1 MPTNSVLNFGNPSS
15 VWNVPPQDV
24 SRQATA
30 SLRGYVYQL
39 HASAAAW
46 LGLGPKDELYIEVA
60 EDFAEILRE
69 PGSLHEILKATQ
81 VKDTRES
88 GTVTLNSSDVLA
100 AIEALN
106 RLRINNPGKAVKLV
120 FLTTSTIG
128 KEKKNALPSGIPG
141 LIAWE
146 SAASG
151 GDTDELRAALIQR
164 SLSQELRTFLETSTP
179 DQLRDQ
185 LLSPIVFACGAPDWR
200 SIEESNR
207 RTLTE
212 RRHEFKSTS
221 DMAHRAYDVVFREIV
236 ACALGSAPRCLDGN
250 QLRTCLERSTSI
262 AVPSSIVED
271 LLGNRST
278 STSDILSTEKLYD
291 LAKSLIEIGMPP
303 SIDMLFPSA
312 RAIARDALM
321 NIFSVGPRLTEIN
334 SEGSPAST
342 QLLELTE
349 FSEKKHLIVGQPGSG
364 KTHALWHTA
373 NKLLETGKIVPLY
386 LPAAHATGWNE
397 LEEMIKD
404 TAPDVD
410 LTQLFRDPRV
420 CVLVDSWSEFAGT
433 AKAGEKK
440 RALRALRHSRLIAT
454 AKFADIDDNAFKH
467 WTLDLLPP
475 AQVERA
481 VTAATPGEAPPSSA
495 VIDLLRLPLLLTIH
509 ILTDARSLTTGDLL
523 RQFHEHLMGG
533 LPEHFTEVLA
543 GAVAE
548 LSLSQTRSFGRLSSE
563 LKTRAAKLN
572 LTDPLRLLRSLG
584 TILER
589 SGQAVPVHDLYWSWL
604 VGQGLLGHPLDKR
617 AIDLLQTRESCAL
630 AIQAGCYA
638 TEADVMATISEDV
651 VFAAGLDSS
660 RGAICPT
667 ASFSNILTQSLNDHR
682 LAVRNRAALAA
693 IQGGYPQFLR
703 PALNVL
709 ATLSDAKIYPR
720 EWKEILRPEIL
731 YEQRSI
737 LAEWL
742 GAPNSDFVLD
752 KIAECGGK
760 EWVLWLEQ
768 VARDAKV
775 DWPVAAAAALACCNN
790 IPSWVRPHLNTII
803 ALHAWKLRPAATR
816 RGNKEL
822 ARFIAIEYERLIE
835 TVIVNNSSTWLDLNR
850 VLINCGDDEIF
861 YLLLNNFPTMG
872 SRAQELLGY
881 AVVERG
887 SPWISRFQ
895 QVALGSGD
903 KQHHKLTEVLSL
915 EIDDET
921 ARSWIAGG
929 HDKVGWRVLIA
940 RHGEAMLPE
949 MIEQLPA
956 SFAGLHYISPL
967 SNMRWFQ
974 SAPDSLINEIWSR
987 FGSPMQPMAMQD
999 VLNAT
1004 ARVYPVGVPH
1014 IVNFIAAQPNA
1025 LPGYHLRQSLLLYK
1039 EWRKKTG
1046 IELCVKASDGTS
1058 FTFSDWIVKIVIERP
1073 WEECFTSE
1081 ILASSPELA
1090 VDYVLHN
1097 IENVKRNESILK
1109 ALNGKAS
1116 YNAQLLEY
1124 MFLSP
1129 TLASLIP
1136 QVFAESFEHFPE
1148 NALQR
1153 CIHTCELDQNQL
1165 LFRLAARVNSMH
1177 KVVHETLIARVLNGA
1192 FEANALRYI
1201 ASFLKPYSREEALN
1215 IIEAAPHNREDCWF
1229 WFVSWAEIERGE
1241 RLINEDG
1248 SLRRYPH

>member
-15 VWNVPPQDV
+15 IWNVPPQDV
-24 SRQATA
+24 GRQATA

-46 LGLGPKDELYIEVA
+46 LELGPNDELYIEVA

-69 PGSLHEILKATQ
+69 PGSLHEVLKATQ

-100 AIEALN
+100 AVDALN
-106 RLRINNPGKAVKLV
+106 RLRISNPGKEVKLV
-120 FLTTSTIG
+120 FLTTSKIG
-128 KEKKNALPSGIPG
+128 KERINALPSGIPG

-151 GDTDELRAALIQR
+151 GDTEELRAALMQR
-164 SLSQELRTFLETSTP
+164 SLSQELRTFLETSSP

-185 LLSPIVFACGAPDWR
+185 LLSPVIFACGAPDWR

-207 RTLTE
+207 RTLIE

-250 QLRTCLERSTSI
+250 QLRACLERSTSI
-262 AVPSSIVED
+262 AVPSSVVEN
-271 LLGNRST
+271 LLGNRSAIPNDT
-278 STSDILSTEKLYD
+278 LSTEQLHD
-291 LAKSLIEIGMPP
+291 LAKSLIETGMPP

-312 RAIARDALM
+312 RAIARDALTD
-321 NIFSVGPRLTEIN
+321 IFSVEPRLTEIT

-342 QLLELTE
+342 LLLELTK
-349 FSEKKHLIVGQPGSG
+349 FPEKKHLIVGQPGSG

-373 NKLLETGKIVPLY
+373 NKLLEIGEIVPLY
-386 LPAAHATGWNE
+386 LPAAHATGWSE

-404 TAPDVD
+404 AAPDVD
-410 LTQLFRDPRV
+410 LTQLFKDPRI
-420 CVLVDSWSEFAGT
+420 CVFVDSWSEFAGT

-440 RALRALRHSRLIAT
+440 RALRSLRHSRLIAT
-454 AKFADIDDNAFKH
+454 AKFVDIDDNVLKH
-467 WTLDLLPP
+467 WALDLLPP
-475 AQVERA
+475 DQVERA
-481 VTAATPGEAPPSSA
+481 VTAATPGETPPSSA

-509 ILTDARSLTTGDLL
+509 ILTDARSVTTGDLL
-523 RQFHEHLMGG
+523 RQFHEHLMAG

-548 LSLSQTRSFGRLSSE
+548 LSLSRTRSFGRLSSE
-563 LKTRAAKLN
+563 LKIRAAKIN

-604 VGQGLLGHPLDKR
+604 VGQGLLKNPFDKR
-617 AIDLLQTRESCAL
+617 AIDLLQTRESYAL
-630 AIQAGCYA
+630 AIQAGCCA
-638 TEADVMATISEDV
+638 TEDDVIATVHEDLV
-651 VFAAGLDSS
+651 LAASLDSS
-660 RGAICPT
+660 RGVIYPT
-667 ASFSNILTQSLNDHR
+667 TCLSDVLSQSLNDHR

-693 IQGGYPQFLR
+693 IQGGYPEFLR

-720 EWKEILRPEIL
+720 EWNEILHPEIL
-731 YEQRSI
+731 YEQRST
-737 LAEWL
+737 LTEWL
-742 GAPNSDFVLD
+742 GAPNSNLVLD
-752 KIAECGGK
+752 KIAECGGN

-775 DWPVAAAAALACCNN
+775 DWPVAAVAALACCNS
-790 IPSWVRPHLNTII
+790 IPPWVQPHIDTII
-803 ALHAWKLRPAATR
+803 ASHAWKLRAVATR
-816 RGNKEL
+816 RGNKDL

-835 TVIVNNSSTWLDLNR
+835 TVMVRNSSAWLDLNR
-850 VLINCGDDEIF
+850 VIINCGDDEIF
-861 YLLLNNFPTMG
+861 YLLLTKFPTMG
-872 SRAQELLGY
+872 NRAQELLGY
-881 AVVERG
+881 AVVEKG

-895 QVALGSGD
+895 KVALGSGD
-903 KQHHKLTEVLSL
+903 KQHHMLAEELSL

-956 SFAGLHYISPL
+956 SFADLHYISTL

-974 SAPDSLINEIWSR
+974 NAPDSLIGEIWNR
-987 FGSPMQPMAMQD
+987 LGSPMQPMAMQD

-1014 IVNFIAAQPNA
+1014 IVKFIAAQPNA
-1025 LPGYHLRQSLLLYK
+1025 LPGYHLRQALLLYK

-1046 IELCVKASDGTS
+1046 IELCVKTSDGTN

-1073 WEECFTSE
+1073 WEEHFTSE
-1081 ILASSPELA
+1081 ILAYSPGLA

-1097 IENVKRNESILK
+1097 TGNIKRAESILK

-1124 MFLSP
+1124 MFSSP
-1129 TLASLIP
+1129 ILASLIP
-1136 QVFAESFEHFPE
+1136 QVFAENFEHFPV
-1148 NALQR
+1148 NSLQR
-1153 CIHTCELDQNQL
+1153 CIHACEFDQNQL
-1165 LFRLAARVNSMH
+1165 LFRLAARANPMH
-1177 KVVHETLIARVLNGA
+1177 KIVHETLIARVLDGV

-1229 WFVSWAEIERGE
+1229 WFVRWTEIERGE

-1248 SLRRYPH
+1248 SLRRYLH